1 MSIDTLVLTKG
12 VPDFRE
18 GQVSFDED
26 GHLERGKTPTVMNPN
41 DRHALRAALQTKVR
55 NGGTVSLMSMGPPG
69 YAEILQEGMRDVYA
83 DELYLLSDR
92 EMGAA
97 DTWATAMT
105 VSTGIEHLVSTGIEH
120 LETPPDLLFAGF
132 KTADGETGHTGPQT
146 EWCLNVN
153 DELPDYPLITHVVA
167 IDIDEDE
174 GVVRTKRLV
183 EGDVSEIETVEAEL
197 PAFVV
202 ADPEFEPTYRKAD
215 HRLRHKELR
224 RETEA
229 RAAEFGEYLDDDAD
243 EEPTETRERA
253 AEFGEYLDDGT
264 DRELTDWDRFH
275 MWNHE
280 YLNLDPDY
288 IGLDGSPT
296 IVAGVDPIPK
306 APSEREATV
315 VDPDDEG
322 GMEDV
327 FEEMKA
333 FAGGD

>member
-1 MSIDTLVLTKG
+1 MHSVVLTKG

-55 NGGTVSLMSMGPPG
+55 KGGTVSLMSMGPPG
-69 YAEILQEGMRDVYA
+69 YMEVLQEGMRDVYA
-83 DELYLLSDR
+83 DDLYLLSDR

-105 VSTGIEHLVSTGIEH
+105 VATGIQKLDD
-120 LETPPDLLFAGF
+120 PPDLVFAGF

-146 EWCLNVN
+146 EWCL
-153 DELPDYPLITHVVA
+153 DMPLVTHV
-167 IDIDEDE
+167 ISLDIDDDE
-174 GVVRTKRLV
+174 GVLRAKRLV
-183 EGDVSEIETVEAEL
+183 EGDVEEIETVEAPL

-202 ADPEFEPTYRKAD
+202 ADPEFEPTYRKAE
-215 HRLRHKELR
+215 HRLKHKDLR
-224 RETEA
+224 EQ
-229 RAAEFGEYLDDDAD
+229 
-243 EEPTETRERA
+243 TRERA
-253 AEFGEYLDDGT
+253 AEFGEYLDD
-264 DRELTDWDRFH
+264 DSDLDVAEYDRFT
-275 MWNHE
+275 MWDHTA
-280 YLNLDPDY
+280 LNLDPDF

-306 APSEREATV
+306 APSEREATM

-322 GMEDV
+322 AMERVVD
-327 FEEMKA
+327 ELA
-333 FAGGD
+333 PYAAGD